1 MQGGARSFP
10 RHCVFPVPSGA
21 VACAWVRA
29 APFSERCS
37 CSAPSVASRKVRW
50 PRESG
55 VCRNVIGTHPIE
67 ALLDLRRYRHDFFR
81 PVTSGL
87 RAPSGLQRE
96 RDQRGNVEER
106 GRLAVNLLGTIEAR
120 SISGQNGNFVL
131 DAGYGGGG
139 LVQVNNGARI
149 DASGTGRENDGK
161 VTITGENVFLAGTI
175 DVSGAKGEAAS
186 IQARRRLIV
195 DSKISAVV
203 QGKVSASV
211 RTKARSLRFL
221 MRKSKCRAI
230 ASRT

>member
-1 MQGGARSFP
+1 MRLP
-10 RHCVFPVPSGA
+10 RAERRRCLRLGP
-21 VACAWVRA
+21 
-29 APFSERCS
+29 RCS
-37 CSAPSVASRKVRW
+37 VFRKVLLLSALGGLSKGEVAARV
-50 PRESG
+50 G

-203 QGKVSASV
+203 QGKVLASV
-211 RTKARSLRFL
+211 RTKARSRCFL
-221 MRKSKCRAI
+221 MRNSKCQAI